1 LPAKAA
7 PKKSKSAIKRA
18 RQTEVRN
25 ARNRSV
31 KNMLKTITKN
41 VEKEIE
47 SKSVEGALTALKKA
61 VSAFDKAAQKGIL
74 HKNTVARRVAKLT
87 NMVNS
92 LSHSATA

>member
-1 LPAKAA
+1 MPAKAA
-7 PKKSKSAIKRA
+7 PKKNKSAIKRA
-18 RQTEVRN
+18 RQTEALN

-31 KNMLKTITKN
+31 KNMLKTLTKN

-47 SKSVEGALTALKKA
+47 GKSIEGASTALKKA

-74 HKNTVARRVAKLT
+74 HRNTAARRVAKLT

-92 LSHSATA
+92 LSHSAAA

>member
-1 LPAKAA
+1 LPEKAA
-7 PKKSKSAIKRA
+7 PNKSKSAMKRA

-31 KNMLKTITKN
+31 KNMLKTLTKS

-47 SKSVEGALTALKKA
+47 SKSVEGASTALKKA

-74 HKNTVARRVAKLT
+74 HRNTAGRRVAKLT
-87 NMVNS
+87 NRVNS
-92 LSHSATA
+92 LSQSATA

>member
-1 LPAKAA
+1 MPAKAA
-7 PKKSKSAIKRA
+7 PNKSKSAIKRA
-18 RQTEVRN
+18 RQTVKRN

-31 KNMLKTITKN
+31 KNMLKTLIKN
-41 VEKEIE
+41 IEKEIE

-87 NMVNS
+87 NRVNS
-92 LSHSATA
+92 LSPSEAA

>member
-1 LPAKAA
+1 LPAKA
-7 PKKSKSAIKRA
+7 PLKKNKSAIKRA
-18 RQTEVRN
+18 RQNEALN
-25 ARNRSV
+25 AKNRSV
-31 KNMLKTITKN
+31 KSMLKTLTKN

-47 SKSVEGALTALKKA
+47 DKSAEGASTALKKA

-92 LSHSATA
+92 LSPSEAA